1 LFTPSDSI
9 NVVSVAVIGGLS
21 ELTGPLLGAAY
32 LVGIPG
38 FFELNLSALAGLN
51 AAWLI
56 LVLEQPRGL
65 WGLLASTR
73 ASVIDQV
80 ARWHGIDPAT
90 ARLEVEPDDDPAAV
104 VLETVEMGTTRI
116 DRRGGDETD
125 QLLVVNSVTKSFGS
139 VTAVD
144 KVSLTVARGET
155 LGLIGPNGAGK
166 TTLFELISGFVQP
179 NEGSVSFDGVDI
191 SRRTPEARSAMG
203 LVRSFQNASMFPTM
217 TARDIIMLARQHAA
231 PTSAI
236 DRSVNDTLRMFGLS
250 ALADQPV
257 RRLSTGTRRIVE
269 LAANLALGPRL
280 LLLDE
285 PSAGIAQ
292 AETEALGSVIEKIRD
307 SYGITIVVIE
317 HDMPMLSAICDR
329 MIALELGSIIAEGT
343 PTEIQSNE
351 AVIRSY
357 LGDDPIAIARSG
369 SPDRRR
375 GTSF

>member
-1 LFTPSDSI
+1 
-9 NVVSVAVIGGLS
+9 
-21 ELTGPLLGAAY
+21 
-32 LVGIPG
+32 
-38 FFELNLSALAGLN
+38 
-51 AAWLI
+51 
-56 LVLEQPRGL
+56 
-65 WGLLASTR
+65 
-73 ASVIDQV
+73 
-80 ARWHGIDPAT
+80 
-90 ARLEVEPDDDPAAV
+90 
-104 VLETVEMGTTRI
+104 
-116 DRRGGDETD
+116 
-125 QLLVVNSVTKSFGS
+125 
-139 VTAVD
+139 
-144 KVSLTVARGET
+144 
-155 LGLIGPNGAGK
+155 
-166 TTLFELISGFVQP
+166 
-179 NEGSVSFDGVDI
+179 
-191 SRRTPEARSAMG
+191 MG

-217 TARDIIMLARQHAA
+217 TARDIIMLAQQHAA

-343 PTEIQSNE
+343 PAEIQSNE

-375 GTSF
+375 GTTF